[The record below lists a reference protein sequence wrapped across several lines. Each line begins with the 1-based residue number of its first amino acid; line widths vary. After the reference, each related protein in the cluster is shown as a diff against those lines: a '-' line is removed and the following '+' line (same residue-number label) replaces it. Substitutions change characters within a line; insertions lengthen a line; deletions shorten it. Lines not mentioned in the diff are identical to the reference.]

1 MDGNTKKIQLK
12 ITNDRSM
19 HAVRAATLIVI
30 CSTVH
35 RHNHL
40 YMSTQSKIQLMD
52 NIKSM
57 QRKTGG
63 AT

>member
-30 CSTVH
+30 CSIVH

-40 YMSTQSKIQLMD
+40 YMAHAVENTTH
-52 NIKSM
+52 
-57 QRKTGG
+57 R
-63 AT
+63 